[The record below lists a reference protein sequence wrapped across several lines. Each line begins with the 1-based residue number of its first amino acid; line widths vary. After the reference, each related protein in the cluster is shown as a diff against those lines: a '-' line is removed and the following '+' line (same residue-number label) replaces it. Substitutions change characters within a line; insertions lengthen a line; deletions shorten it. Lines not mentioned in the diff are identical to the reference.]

1 VAGAPTLDHEEQT
14 VSTNE
19 SREPPA
25 AATQV
30 TDLSATALGQGP
42 FVPGLVHELRNLL
55 APMGNVVQMLRMR
68 STGDPRSAPGI
79 AILERQMRGIGH
91 LLDRLAQADHL
102 LRQDLAPSIDTV
114 NLEELLT
121 DTTDALRETFA
132 VSGRRL
138 HVSLAAD
145 IRLSGV
151 DPSLLATALRE
162 LLENAVQFTSEH
174 GQIWLEANVADGAC
188 RIRVRDNGCGID
200 PARLQGL
207 LAPGG
212 GRQARTGGHRGGLGL
227 GLASAARIAELHGGR
242 LEIASPGPG
251 QGASFTLLLPHANQ
265 GEVSAVPTL
274 DIAIAAVPR
283 RRVLIVDDNDAMQ
296 NSLTNLLEELGQQV
310 RSARDGEEALR
321 IARDWL
327 PDLVLLDINLPK
339 LNGYRVARE
348 LRAQFAPARMAMVM
362 MSGEDPV
369 DALRRGAADVG
380 VDRYIDKMQAGSL
393 LRELL
398 AGNAA

>member
-1 VAGAPTLDHEEQT
+1 M
-14 VSTNE
+14 STDE
-19 SREPPA
+19 GREPPA
-25 AATQV
+25 AALQV
-30 TDLSATALGQGP
+30 TELPATALGQGP
-42 FVPGLVHELRNLL
+42 FVAGLVHEMRNLL

-68 STGDPRSAPGI
+68 SAGDARAAPGI
-79 AILERQMRGIGH
+79 AILERQMNGIGR
-91 LLDRLAQADHL
+91 LLDRLALADHL
-102 LRQDLAPSIDTV
+102 LREDVAPRSETLE
-114 NLEELLT
+114 LEELLT
-121 DTTDALRETFA
+121 DATDALRETSA

-145 IRLSGV
+145 ICLSGV
-151 DPSLLATALRE
+151 DPSLLAAALRE
-162 LLENAVQFTSEH
+162 LLENAVQFTGEH
-174 GQIWLEANVADGAC
+174 GQIWLEADIVDAAC

-200 PARLQGL
+200 PARLHAL

-212 GRQARTGGHRGGLGL
+212 NRQARTGGPRSGLGL

-242 LEIASPGPG
+242 LEVASPGPG
-251 QGASFTLLLPHANQ
+251 HGATVTLVLPHAKR
-265 GEVSAVPTL
+265 GEASAAPIL
-274 DIAIAAVPR
+274 DTALAAAPR

-321 IARDWL
+321 IARDWQ

-348 LRAQFAPARMAMVM
+348 LRAQFSPARMAMVM

-369 DALRRGAADVG
+369 DALRRGAADAG

-398 AGNAA
+398 TGNAA

>member
-1 VAGAPTLDHEEQT
+1 M
-14 VSTNE
+14 STDE
-19 SREPPA
+19 GREPPA

-30 TDLSATALGQGP
+30 TDPSATALGQGP
-42 FVPGLVHELRNLL
+42 FVSGLVHELRNLL
-55 APMGNVVQMLRMR
+55 APMGNVVQMLRLR
-68 STGDPRSAPGI
+68 SAGDARSAPGI
-79 AILERQMRGIGH
+79 AILERQMKGIGR
-91 LLDRLAQADHL
+91 LLDRLSLADHL
-102 LRQDLAPSIDTV
+102 LRQDLAPGIDTV
-114 NLEELLT
+114 DLEQLLT
-121 DTTDALRETFA
+121 NATDALRETFA
-132 VSGRRL
+132 GSGRRL

-145 IRLSGV
+145 IHLSGV

-162 LLENAVQFTSEH
+162 LLENAVQFTSER
-174 GQIWLEANVADGAC
+174 GQIWLEASVADGTC
-188 RIRVRDNGCGID
+188 RIHVRDNGCGID

-212 GRQARTGGHRGGLGL
+212 GRQARSGGHRGGLGL

-242 LEIASPGPG
+242 LEVASPGPG
-251 QGASFTLLLPHANQ
+251 HGACVTLILPHAKQ
-265 GEVSAVPTL
+265 GEASAAPTL
-274 DIAIAAVPR
+274 DTPLAAAPR

-321 IARDWL
+321 IARDWQ

-348 LRAQFAPARMAMVM
+348 LRAQFSPARMAMVM